1 MVVSNFKKKA
11 KTKVLLKRIAKI
23 PITISILAIIAFLY
37 DYGFEHQPEIKIF
50 LNSVYS
56 SSIFIGII
64 SIAARYFFKD
74 YRPRLKSS
82 PFDFVLFLFLTF
94 IFLNQQGYFTNDLPG
109 ILNHRIWLYSA
120 VFLVF
125 IREFSAIRVELRKAF
140 LNPAQLF
147 VLSFLSLIIFGSFLL
162 LLPKATVDQI
172 SLIDALFTSTSAVC
186 VTGLAVVDTGSSFT
200 VFGQIIIAM
209 LIQVGGLGIMTFA
222 SYFSYFFKGGSSY
235 ENQLAL
241 RDITNAE
248 KISEVFSILKK
259 IILLTFLIEAI
270 GAVLIFKA
278 LDISV
283 IPSVY
288 DRVFF
293 SGFHAI
299 SGFCN
304 AGFSTL
310 QNSFYEEAFQLNYPL
325 HLIVSFLIILGGLG
339 FPIVFNL
346 YKYLKSK
353 AYTAFLF
360 LLRRKNTITTPRLIN
375 VNTRIVLITSLLLT
389 VLGTIAFYILEYNNT
404 LANHNHIGKVVTAF
418 FGSVTTRT
426 AGFNTVD
433 TGALNLQTVL
443 IVMFLMWVGASPAST
458 GGGIKTSTFAVA
470 ILNTIS
476 IARGR
481 TRLELF
487 NREIPDSSVQ
497 RAYAI
502 ILLSIFV
509 IATSI
514 LLISFFDADK
524 GLLNI
529 TFESISAYATVGLSM
544 GITADLSSA
553 SKLVL
558 IFTMFIGRV
567 SMLTL
572 LIAIYKRVSS
582 EAYRLPT
589 ENILIN

>member
-1 MVVSNFKKKA
+1 MRYNIRKKERTEKI
-11 KTKVLLKRIAKI
+11 KKRVARI
-23 PITISILAIIAFLY
+23 PIIVSVLSIVAFLY
-37 DYGFEHQPEIKIF
+37 DFGFDQEPYIKIF
-50 LNSVYS
+50 LNKLYLLSVLV
-56 SSIFIGII
+56 GII
-64 SIAARYFFKD
+64 STVVRYFFKD

-82 PFDFVLFLFLTF
+82 PFDFLLFLFLTIILLKQF
-94 IFLNQQGYFTNDLPG
+94 GYLSNESLS
-109 ILNHRIWLYSA
+109 ILNHKVWIYSA
-120 VFLVF
+120 VFLVLF
-125 IREFSAIRVELRKAF
+125 REISALKIEFRKAY

-147 VLSFLSLIIFGSFLL
+147 VLSFLIIIIFGSFLL
-162 LLPKATVDQI
+162 MLPMATVTNI

-186 VTGLAVVDTGSSFT
+186 VTGLIVVDTGSFFT
-200 VFGQIIIAM
+200 EFGQIIIAI

-222 SYFSYFFKGGSSY
+222 SYFSYFFRGGSSY

-248 KISEVFSILKK
+248 KISEVFSVLKK
-259 IILLTFLIEAI
+259 IILITFLIEGI
-270 GAVLIFKA
+270 GAVLIYNT
-278 LDISV
+278 LDSSA
-283 IPSVY
+283 IPSLY
-288 DRVFF
+288 ERVFF
-293 SGFHAI
+293 SAFHAI

-310 QNSFYEEAFQLNYPL
+310 PNSFYESAFQFNYPL
-325 HLIVSFLIILGGLG
+325 HLIIAFLIIIGGLG

-346 YKYLKSK
+346 FKYLKSFFL
-353 AYTAFLF
+353 TA
-360 LLRRKNTITTPRLIN
+360 LRFIFRKKYLKTTSRLIN

-389 VLGTIAFYILEYNNT
+389 VFGTIAFFILEYYNT
-404 LANHNHIGKVVTAF
+404 LADHSYFGKVVTAF

-433 TGALNLQTVL
+433 TGALNLHTIL

-458 GGGIKTSTFAVA
+458 GGGIKTSTLAVA
-470 ILNTIS
+470 ILNTLS
-476 IARGR
+476 IVKGR
-481 TRLELF
+481 NRLELF
-487 NREIPDSSVQ
+487 NREIPRSSVE

-502 ILLSIFV
+502 IVLSIFV
-509 IATSI
+509 ITISVV
-514 LLISFFDADK
+514 LISFFDSNI

-529 TFESISAYATVGLSM
+529 TFECISAYSTVGLSR
-544 GITADLSSA
+544 GITSDLSIT

-572 LIAIYKRVSS
+572 LIALYKRVSS
-582 EAYRLPT
+582 GIYRLPT

>member
-1 MVVSNFKKKA
+1 VRYNIRKKERTEKI
-11 KTKVLLKRIAKI
+11 KKRVARI
-23 PITISILAIIAFLY
+23 PIIVSILSIVAFLY
-37 DYGFEHQPEIKIF
+37 DFGFDQEPYIKIF
-50 LNSVYS
+50 LNKLYLLSVLV
-56 SSIFIGII
+56 GII
-64 SIAARYFFKD
+64 STVVRYFFKD

-82 PFDFVLFLFLTF
+82 PFDFLLFLFLTIILLKQF
-94 IFLNQQGYFTNDLPG
+94 GYLSNESLS
-109 ILNHRIWLYSA
+109 ILNHKVWIYSA
-120 VFLVF
+120 VFLVLF
-125 IREFSAIRVELRKAF
+125 REISAIKIEFRKAY

-147 VLSFLSLIIFGSFLL
+147 VLSFLIIIIFGSFLL
-162 LLPKATVDQI
+162 MLPMATVTNI

-186 VTGLAVVDTGSSFT
+186 VTGLIVVDTGSFFT
-200 VFGQIIIAM
+200 EFGQIIIAI

-222 SYFSYFFKGGSSY
+222 SYFSYFFRGGSSY

-248 KISEVFSILKK
+248 KISEVFSVLKK
-259 IILLTFLIEAI
+259 IILITFLIEGI
-270 GAVLIFKA
+270 GAVLIYNT
-278 LDISV
+278 LDSSA
-283 IPSVY
+283 IPSLY
-288 DRVFF
+288 ERVFF
-293 SGFHAI
+293 SAFHAI

-310 QNSFYEEAFQLNYPL
+310 PNSFYESAFQFNYPL
-325 HLIVSFLIILGGLG
+325 HLIIAFLIIIGGLG

-346 YKYLKSK
+346 FKYLKSFFL
-353 AYTAFLF
+353 TA
-360 LLRRKNTITTPRLIN
+360 LRFIFRKKYLKTTSRLIN

-389 VLGTIAFYILEYNNT
+389 VFGTIAFFILEYYNT
-404 LANHNHIGKVVTAF
+404 LADHSYFGKVVTAF

-433 TGALNLQTVL
+433 TGALNLHTIL

-458 GGGIKTSTFAVA
+458 GGGIKTSTLAVA
-470 ILNTIS
+470 ILNTLS
-476 IARGR
+476 IVKGR
-481 TRLELF
+481 NRLELF
-487 NREIPDSSVQ
+487 NREIPRSSVE

-502 ILLSIFV
+502 IVLSIFV
-509 IATSI
+509 ITISVV
-514 LLISFFDADK
+514 LISFFDSNI

-529 TFESISAYATVGLSM
+529 TFECISAYSTVGLSR
-544 GITADLSSA
+544 GITSDLSIA

-572 LIAIYKRVSS
+572 LIALYKRVSS
-582 EAYRLPT
+582 GIYRLPT

>member
-1 MVVSNFKKKA
+1 MRYNIRKKERTEKI
-11 KTKVLLKRIAKI
+11 KKRVARI
-23 PITISILAIIAFLY
+23 PIIVSILSIVAFLY
-37 DYGFEHQPEIKIF
+37 DFGFDQEPYIKIF
-50 LNSVYS
+50 LNKLYLLSVLV
-56 SSIFIGII
+56 GII
-64 SIAARYFFKD
+64 STVVRYFFKD

-82 PFDFVLFLFLTF
+82 PFDFLLFLFLTIILLKQF
-94 IFLNQQGYFTNDLPG
+94 GYLSNESLS
-109 ILNHRIWLYSA
+109 ILNHKVWIYSA
-120 VFLVF
+120 VFLVLF
-125 IREFSAIRVELRKAF
+125 REISAIKIEFRKAY

-147 VLSFLSLIIFGSFLL
+147 VLSFLIIIIFGSFLL
-162 LLPKATVDQI
+162 MLPMATVTNI

-186 VTGLAVVDTGSSFT
+186 VTGLIVVDTGSFFT
-200 VFGQIIIAM
+200 EFGQIIIAI

-222 SYFSYFFKGGSSY
+222 SYFSYFFRGGSSY

-248 KISEVFSILKK
+248 KISEVFSVLKK
-259 IILLTFLIEAI
+259 IILITFLIEGI
-270 GAVLIFKA
+270 GAVLIYNT
-278 LDISV
+278 LDSSA
-283 IPSVY
+283 IPSLY
-288 DRVFF
+288 ERVFF
-293 SGFHAI
+293 SAFHAI

-310 QNSFYEEAFQLNYPL
+310 PNSFYESAFQFNYPL
-325 HLIVSFLIILGGLG
+325 HLIIAFLIIIGGLG

-346 YKYLKSK
+346 FKYLKSFFL
-353 AYTAFLF
+353 TA
-360 LLRRKNTITTPRLIN
+360 LRFIFRKKYLKTTSRLIN

-389 VLGTIAFYILEYNNT
+389 VFGTIAFFILEYYNT
-404 LANHNHIGKVVTAF
+404 LADHSYFGKVVTAF

-433 TGALNLQTVL
+433 TGALNLHTIL

-458 GGGIKTSTFAVA
+458 GGGIKTSTLAVA
-470 ILNTIS
+470 ILNTLS
-476 IARGR
+476 IVKGR
-481 TRLELF
+481 NRLELF
-487 NREIPDSSVQ
+487 NREIPRSSVE

-502 ILLSIFV
+502 IVLSIFV
-509 IATSI
+509 ITISVV
-514 LLISFFDADK
+514 LISFFDSNI

-529 TFESISAYATVGLSM
+529 TFECISAYSTVGLSR
-544 GITADLSSA
+544 GITSDLSIA

-572 LIAIYKRVSS
+572 LIALYKRVSS
-582 EAYRLPT
+582 GIYRLPT